1 MTMKKVL
8 IFRGGWS
15 GHEPVETSEI
25 TAEELRKRGMEVDL
39 FDDPEC
45 LRMAD
50 LEQKYDVIIPVWT
63 MGDISFEA
71 EKALVNAVRNGVGLA
86 GWHGGMCDAF
96 RSHTEYQFM
105 TGGQWVAHPGG
116 IIDYTVNIISPDPI
130 VAGIADFEMKSEQ
143 YYLHVD
149 PGNEVLATTRFDGSI
164 LPWIEGT
171 VMPVVWKRKYGKG
184 NVFYC
189 SLGHCAEEFRRY
201 PQILEII
208 VRGVQW
214 AAK

>member
-1 MTMKKVL
+1 MKKVL

>member
-1 MTMKKVL
+1 MKKVL

-71 EKALVNAVRNGVGLA
+71 EEALVNAVRSGVGLA

-149 PGNEVLATTRFDGSI
+149 PGNEVLATTCFDGSI

>member
-1 MTMKKVL
+1 MKKVL
-8 IFRGGWS
+8 ICRGGWS

-71 EKALVNAVRNGVGLA
+71 EEALVNAVRNGVGLA